1 MISYLYKQKLALRY
15 KSKSYKKIKSFRE
28 IELPWI
34 VATCP
39 RSGKENFATWTRKKK
54 ISRVCPKNFF
64 KKIQKNT
71 NKFKHDPGMADL
83 FYSPPAGR
91 GKPSY
96 QALQEK
102 AARQKARLDFLQ
114 QHTQLAASLRA
125 QATQSLQRTDSA
137 GSSTSSS
144 SQSLPTSLSQLLHH
158 ISASCRQFCASK

>member
-1 MISYLYKQKLALRY
+1 M
-15 KSKSYKKIKSFRE
+15 
-28 IELPWI
+28 
-34 VATCP
+34 
-39 RSGKENFATWTRKKK
+39 
-54 ISRVCPKNFF
+54 
-64 KKIQKNT
+64 
-71 NKFKHDPGMADL
+71 DDL

-125 QATQSLQRTDSA
+125 QATQSALQRTDSA

-144 SQSLPTSLSQLLHH
+144 SQCLPTSPPPPPTTTTPSPPTATATEVETQTLAAGELRRRYRNYSITFKLHV
-158 ISASCRQFCASK
+158 ANFARQNSINKAATTYGLDRKVVKFTSI

>member
-1 MISYLYKQKLALRY
+1 
-15 KSKSYKKIKSFRE
+15 
-28 IELPWI
+28 
-34 VATCP
+34 
-39 RSGKENFATWTRKKK
+39 
-54 ISRVCPKNFF
+54 
-64 KKIQKNT
+64 
-71 NKFKHDPGMADL
+71 MADL

-96 QALQEK
+96 QALQDK

-144 SQSLPTSLSQLLHH
+144 SLSLPTSPPSPPPTATATEVETQTLAAGEPRRRYRNYSLTFKLHV
-158 ISASCRQFCASK
+158 ANFARQNSIRLAATNYGLRS